1 MIRAIALCLLA
12 SPAAAST
19 AHVWSGPGPNACID
33 RCTEQWGKSELS
45 DAQRAELAEVQA
57 RNPLPQYLPIEDGD
71 YIPLMA
77 YFKDRAIMD
86 RHGTIAV
93 LGEPESAWGW
103 QMRGWRFVKIDA
115 CGNWAVVIDRAA
127 KPLPAVAPVV
137 PRTAPVLRTSSV
149 QLSRGGGWATRTVLP
164 PVGPPV
170 TPPVPSPGPSPVPL
184 PATGLLL
191 LLALGLMKSL
201 NRRGTDK

>member
-33 RCTEQWGKSELS
+33 RCTEQWGKNELS
-45 DAQRAELAEVQA
+45 DAQRAELAGVQA
-57 RNPLPQYLPIEDGD
+57 RNPLPQYLPVEDGD

-93 LGEPESAWGW
+93 LDAPSPAWGW
-103 QMRGWRFVKIDA
+103 QMRGWRFVRIDA

-127 KPLPAVAPVV
+127 KPLPAVAPVL
-137 PRTAPVLRTSSV
+137 PRTAPEHLTSSV
-149 QLSRGGGWATRTVLP
+149 QAPSGGGWPPLTVLP
-164 PVGPPV
+164 PVGSPAVPPV
-170 TPPVPSPGPSPVPL
+170 TPGPSPVPL

-191 LLALGLMKSL
+191 LLALGLIKRL
-201 NRRGTDK
+201 TWRGSAK